1 VLIMVENMR
10 EEILGRKAEGGQCCL
25 NHSID
30 ISLILIKLYKTYG
43 HPLRRGEDSDKGMT
57 RPAG

>member
-25 NHSID
+25 NAGML
-30 ISLILIKLYKTYG
+30 ISLII
-43 HPLRRGEDSDKGMT
+43 RWT
-57 RPAG
+57 RWGRFIYI